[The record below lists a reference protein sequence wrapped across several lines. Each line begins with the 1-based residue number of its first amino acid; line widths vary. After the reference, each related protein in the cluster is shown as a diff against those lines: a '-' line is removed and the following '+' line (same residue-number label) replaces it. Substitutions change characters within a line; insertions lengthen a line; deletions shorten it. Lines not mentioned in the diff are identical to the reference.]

1 MDKYIKDL
9 IAFLDASPSSI
20 QGCMEAQKRLDAA
33 GFTPVS
39 ELKKWQLEPG
49 GKHYVIRDTSV
60 AAFIVGSKALADSGF
75 HIAAAH
81 LDSPALKL
89 KPGSVKRVSGITRVG
104 VEVYGGAIISSWLDR
119 DLGIAGRVAVKDEN
133 GSFSIQAVN
142 LDKAVAV
149 IPNAAIHLN
158 REVNTGFSYNK
169 QTHLQAFLSTDEEG
183 ENPLHAAIAAKLG
196 VPESSLGE
204 MDLFFYDLAKAQIGG
219 LDDSL
224 IISGR
229 LDNLGMSHAILSAIL
244 ETEAPQKTAV
254 AVIFDHEEIGSQ
266 TMQGAQSTFL
276 ANVLERLALAA
287 GLSREQQL
295 IAQARSFL
303 VSADMAHA
311 YHPNFPEKY
320 DALTAPKMN
329 GGPVIKWQAGHSY
342 ASTAQSAQ
350 VFARHC
356 DAAGVKHQIFAM
368 RSDLLCGSTVGPILA
383 ASLGISAVDVGN
395 PLWAMHSIRE
405 TGGVQD
411 HSAMIRAL
419 KNYYQ

>member
-1 MDKYIKDL
+1 MDKHIIDL
-9 IAFLDASPSSI
+9 MAFLDASPSSA
-20 QGCMEAQKRLDAA
+20 QACLEAQKRLDSH
-33 GFTPVS
+33 GFTPLS
-39 ELKKWQLEPG
+39 ELEAWNLKPG
-49 GKHYVIRDTSV
+49 EKHYVIRDTSV
-60 AAFIVGSKALADSGF
+60 AAFIAGANPLTDIGF

-89 KPGSVKRVSGITRVG
+89 KPGSLKRVSGVTRVA
-104 VEVYGGAIISSWLDR
+104 VEVYGGPIISSWLDR
-119 DLGIAGRVAVKDEN
+119 DLGIAGRVAVRDEN
-133 GSFSIQAVN
+133 GGFTIQAVN
-142 LDKAVAV
+142 LDTAVGI

-169 QTHLQAFLSTDEEG
+169 QTHLQAFLSTGEDS

-219 LDDSL
+219 LDQSL

-244 ETEAPQKTAV
+244 ETEKPEKTAL
-254 AVIFDHEEIGSQ
+254 AVIYDHEEIGSK

-276 ANVLERLALAA
+276 ENVLERIALAQN
-287 GLSREQQL
+287 LNREEQL
-295 IAQARSFL
+295 IARGRSFL

-329 GGPVIKWQAGHSY
+329 GGPVIKWHAAHSY

-350 VFARHC
+350 IFAQHC
-356 DAAGVKHQIFAM
+356 ENAGVKHQSFAM

-405 TGGVQD
+405 TGGVDD